1 MRSQLQPSIWLI
13 AGLVVMMVVCFQAQ
27 AIELFSQR
35 EEHGHGIFGTGGRPD
50 KKTASAHM
58 LQQEMM
64 DFSDRYTMAIWQA
77 LDDYLR
83 GETDPLKRSAAEQ
96 WKVIF
101 SAASMEIA
109 AEREP
114 AGSLLDMAVLM
125 DLADWAVNNY
135 WVPEV
140 FGPRGA
146 PLIRAHKLMRRD
158 FDVLLARTLTPA
170 QREDLEGMIRS
181 WKSEHPATHYV
192 ADIRLRDLAAS
203 RASKERNG
211 GGIPLLAD
219 VSRAVGQMDTALQYG
234 ERLMFYVERVSRLTT
249 MQTAL
254 ALAQAGNSPSILSL
268 TRSAE
273 SVSSSIEKLPDSLS
287 SAMEKS
293 TGSLKELLPGIQTTI
308 ADTRATA
315 EAVERIQNSLASSP
329 GDTPW
334 TPEKTTALV
343 TGLGGTAREWNATL
357 QQVEKTISTAGNNEA
372 PVRVLLAEAQIQA
385 RSTVDYAFGK
395 TLLLVG
401 LLLGGQLVLLL
412 MAAWLFRGAR
422 NRG

>member
-1 MRSQLQPSIWLI
+1 MTL
-13 AGLVVMMVVCFQAQ
+13 VVCFQAQ
-27 AIELFSQR
+27 ALDLFPPRKESGQA
-35 EEHGHGIFGTGGRPD
+35 IFATASRPD
-50 KKTASAHM
+50 KKTASAHV

-125 DLADWAVNNY
+125 NLADWTVNNY

-146 PLIRAHKLMRRD
+146 PLIRAHKIMRRD
-158 FDVLLARTLTPA
+158 FDVLLDRTLTPA
-170 QREDLEGMIRS
+170 QREDLEGMIRA

-203 RASKERNG
+203 RTGKERSG

-219 VSRAVGQMDTALQYG
+219 VSRAVGQMDVALQYG

-254 ALAQAGNSPSILSL
+254 ALAQAGTSPSILSL

-287 SAMEKS
+287 SAMEKNI
-293 TGSLKELLPGIQTTI
+293 GPLKELLPGIQSAI

-315 EAVERIQNSLASSP
+315 EAVERIQGSNASEP

-343 TGLGGTAREWNATL
+343 RGLEGTAREWNATL
-357 QQVEKTISTAGNNEA
+357 QQVEKTISTAGENEA
-372 PVRVLLAEAQIQA
+372 RVRLLLAEAQSQA

-395 TLLLVG
+395 TLLLV
-401 LLLGGQLVLLL
+401 LLFLGGQLILLIL
-412 MAAWLFRGAR
+412 AAWFFRGAR
-422 NRG
+422 KRDG